1 MTAGAAVDHK
11 ALRQALGTFTT
22 GVTVVTASAP
32 DGRDVGVTANS
43 FSSVSLDPPL
53 ILWNLNRRSAS
64 LPVFAASSHFAVH
77 ILAYDQE
84 DYSNRFARPA
94 GDKFAALDLRRGAG
108 NAPLLD
114 HVSAVFECRLACQY
128 DGGDHVILIGE
139 VEGFTATGR
148 PPLVFHGGAYAL
160 AARKDAPPPPRGAL
174 LAPDFLGYL
183 LGRCH
188 YQFYGRLQPRL
199 ATLDLSMEDHFIIS
213 TLGVAGP
220 ITPADL
226 GALISYTGIDLSPS
240 RFAGMIDR
248 DLIEQDSDGRVGLS
262 HHGQRQFMATMA
274 AAKDVEEDVMA
285 GFAPDEGHLLMQM
298 LARLAER
305 TDPGLP
311 DLWGASGMESR
322 YAGKS

>member
-1 MTAGAAVDHK
+1 MTAMDHK
-11 ALRQALGTFTT
+11 ALRQALGSFTT

-114 HVSAVFECRLACQY
+114 QASTVFECRLAYQY
-128 DGGDHVILIGE
+128 DGGDHVILVGE
-139 VEGFTATGR
+139 VERFTATGR

-160 AARKDAPPPPRGAL
+160 AARKQASPPPRGTP

-188 YQFYGRLQPRL
+188 YQFYARLQPRL
-199 ATLDLSMEDHFIIS
+199 AVLDLSMEDHFIIS
-213 TLGVAGP
+213 ALGVAGP
-220 ITPADL
+220 LTPANL
-226 GALISYTGIDLSPS
+226 GALISYTGVDLSLS
-240 RFAGMIDR
+240 RFADMIDR
-248 DLIEQDSDGRVGLS
+248 DLIEQDAEGRVGLS
-262 HHGQRQFMATMA
+262 DHGQRQFLATMA
-274 AAKDVEEDVMA
+274 AAKDAEADVMA

-298 LARLAER
+298 LARLADR
-305 TDPGLP
+305 TNPGLP
-311 DLWGASGMESR
+311 DLWANSGTGPFH
-322 YAGKS
+322 AGK